1 MGCSPRNSCIKPP
14 QMAVVSRIGLIVF
27 FVVTAHSVS
36 AQVLGKVG
44 SLLMAD
50 RTAARL
56 SETQGPH
63 AALISVVDRNS
74 TFFTPAPTNALEY
87 LNSRPNIP
95 DVMTWR
101 PTFAVIAKSMEMG
114 VTAGTFS
121 FQRIGA
127 IKRYGEYLT
136 VWRRDRK
143 GNWKIDLRA
152 QIEHKGGN
160 DEPDL
165 HYVEPDKKDY
175 TRFKTKERIQQ
186 RKEIVMSNDQ
196 LLSTVLKTD
205 AAIAYNEFLA
215 EDARLYFSWKTPI
228 IGKSAILDFVKGQ
241 DLAVEAKSLVAS
253 RSHSGEL
260 AYSYGEAKVI
270 TASSE
275 TMACN
280 YVRIW
285 QLQPDFQWRVIV
297 EMLFEA

>member
-1 MGCSPRNSCIKPP
+1 MMNRVG
-14 QMAVVSRIGLIVF
+14 VIVLL
-27 FVVTAHSVS
+27 VIASHSAT

-63 AALISVVDRNS
+63 AAFMSVVDRNS
-74 TFFTPAPTNALEY
+74 TFFTPAPVDALEY
-87 LNSRPNIP
+87 LENRPNIP

-101 PTFAVIAKSMEMG
+101 PTFATIAKSMEWG
-114 VTAGTFS
+114 VTTGTLS
-121 FQRIGA
+121 FQRVGA

-160 DEPDL
+160 DEPDI
-165 HYVEPDKKDY
+165 HYVEPDTAQY
-175 TRFKTKERIQQ
+175 RRFKTKVRIQQ

-205 AAIAYNEFLA
+205 AGIAYGEFLA
-215 EDARLYFSWKTPI
+215 DDARLYFPWKTPI
-228 IGKSAILDFVKGQ
+228 IGKSAILDFVKEQ
-241 DLAVEAKSLVAS
+241 DLAMQAKSLVAS
-253 RSHSGEL
+253 RSYSGEL
-260 AYSYGEAKVI
+260 AYSYGEASVA
-270 TASSE
+270 TGSSE
-275 TMACN
+275 TLQCN

-285 QLQPDFQWRVIV
+285 QLQPDFQWRVII
-297 EMLFEA
+297 EMLFES

>member
-1 MGCSPRNSCIKPP
+1 MTV
-14 QMAVVSRIGLIVF
+14 MSRIGFIVCLM
-27 FVVTAHSVS
+27 VISHSVTA
-36 AQVLGKVG
+36 QLLGKVG

-56 SETQGPH
+56 SETKGPH
-63 AALISVVDRNS
+63 AAFMSVVDRNS
-74 TFFTPAPTNALEY
+74 TFFTPSPVDALEY
-87 LNSRPNIP
+87 LSNRPNIP

-101 PTFAVIAKSMEMG
+101 PTFAAIAKSMEWG
-114 VTAGTFS
+114 VTTGTLS
-121 FQRIGA
+121 FQRVGA

-160 DEPDL
+160 AEPDL
-165 HYVEPDKKDY
+165 HYVEPDDKDY

-186 RKEIVMSNDQ
+186 RKEIVMNNDQ

-205 AAIAYNEFLA
+205 AAIAYGEFLA
-215 EDARLYFSWKTPI
+215 EDARLYFPWKTPI
-228 IGKSAILDFVKGQ
+228 IGKSAILDFVKEQG
-241 DLAVEAKSLVAS
+241 LAVQAKSLVAS
-253 RSHSGEL
+253 RSYSGEL
-260 AYSYGEAKVI
+260 AYSYGEASVA

-275 TMACN
+275 ILKCN

-285 QLQPDFQWRVIV
+285 QLQPDFQWRVII
-297 EMLFEA
+297 EMLFES

>member
-1 MGCSPRNSCIKPP
+1 MMN
-14 QMAVVSRIGLIVF
+14 RIGFIVCLM
-27 FVVTAHSVS
+27 VTAHAVA
-36 AQVLGKVG
+36 AQVPGKVG

-56 SETQGPH
+56 SETEGPH
-63 AALISVVDRNS
+63 AALLSVVDRNS
-74 TFFTPAPTNALEY
+74 TFFTPAPVDALAY
-87 LNSRPNIP
+87 LNNRPNIP

-101 PTFAVIAKSMEMG
+101 PTFAAISKSMEWG
-114 VTAGTFS
+114 VTTGTLS

-143 GNWKIDLRA
+143 GNWKINLRA
-152 QIEHKGGN
+152 QVEHHGGN
-160 DEPDL
+160 NEPDIR
-165 HYVEPDKKDY
+165 YVEPDDKDY

-186 RKEIVMSNDQ
+186 RKEIVMNNDQ

-205 AAIAYNEFLA
+205 AAIAYGEFLA
-215 EDARLYFSWKTPI
+215 EDARLYFPWKTPV
-228 IGKSAILDFVKGQ
+228 IGKAAILDFVKEQ
-241 DLAVEAKSLVAS
+241 DLAVEAKSLVAN
-253 RSHSGEL
+253 RSYSGEL
-260 AYSYGEAKVI
+260 AYSYGEASVA
-270 TASSE
+270 TASE
-275 TMACN
+275 TLKCN

>member
-1 MGCSPRNSCIKPP
+1 MSKPLG
-14 QMAVVSRIGLIVF
+14 MTVVNKIG
-27 FVVTAHSVS
+27 VVVCLMVASHTAA

-56 SETQGPH
+56 SETSGPY
-63 AALISVVDRNS
+63 AALLSVVDKNT
-74 TFFTPAPTNALEY
+74 TFFTPAPTDALAY
-87 LNSRPNIP
+87 LNNRPNIP

-101 PTFAVIAKSMEMG
+101 PTFAAIAKSMELG
-114 VTAGTFS
+114 VTTGTLS
-121 FQRIGA
+121 FQRVGA

-152 QIEHKGGN
+152 QIEHTGGN
-160 DEPDL
+160 EEPDL
-165 HYVEPDKKDY
+165 DYVEPDNSDY
-175 TRFKTKERIQQ
+175 TRFRTKERIAQ

-205 AAIAYNEFLA
+205 AAIAYGEFMA
-215 EDARLYFSWKTPI
+215 EDARLYFPWHTPI
-228 IGKSAILDFVKGQ
+228 IGKSAILDFVKEQ
-241 DLAVEAKSLVAS
+241 DLAVQATSLVAS
-253 RSHSGEL
+253 RSDSGEL
-260 AYSYGEAKVI
+260 AYSYGEAAVI
-270 TASSE
+270 TGTSDIQK
-275 TMACN
+275 CR

-285 QLQPDFQWRVIV
+285 QLQPDFQWRVII

>member
-1 MGCSPRNSCIKPP
+1 MGE
-14 QMAVVSRIGLIVF
+14 QMTAINRIGLIVF
-27 FVVTAHSVS
+27 LVFAGDAVT

-44 SLLMAD
+44 SLLTAD

-56 SETQGPH
+56 SETQGPY
-63 AALISVVDRNS
+63 AAFMSVVDRNS
-74 TFFTPAPTNALEY
+74 TFFTPAPTDALEY
-87 LNSRPNIP
+87 LDNRPNIP

-101 PTFAVIAKSMEMG
+101 PTFAAIAKSMEWG
-114 VTAGTFS
+114 VTAGTLS
-121 FQRIGA
+121 FQRVGA

-160 DEPDL
+160 DEPDI
-165 HYVEPDKKDY
+165 HYMEPDKEDY

-205 AAIAYNEFLA
+205 AAIAYGEFLT
-215 EDARLYFSWKTPI
+215 EDARLYFPWKTPI
-228 IGKSAILDFVKGQ
+228 IGKSAILDFIKEQ
-241 DLAVEAKSLVAS
+241 DLAVQAKSLVAS
-253 RSHSGEL
+253 RSYSGEL
-260 AYSYGEAKVI
+260 AYSYGEAAV
-270 TASSE
+270 ASGSE
-275 TMACN
+275 TLKCN

-285 QLQPDFQWRVIV
+285 QLQPDFQWRVII
-297 EMLFEA
+297 EMLFES

>member
-1 MGCSPRNSCIKPP
+1 MTVI
-14 QMAVVSRIGLIVF
+14 SRIGFIVLLL
-27 FVVTAHSVS
+27 VGSHSVN

-56 SETQGPH
+56 SETKGPY
-63 AALISVVDRNS
+63 AAWSSVVDRNS
-74 TFFTPAPTNALEY
+74 TFFTPKPIDALEY

-101 PTFAVIAKSMEMG
+101 PTFAAIAKSMEFG
-114 VTAGTFS
+114 VTAGTLS

-127 IKRYGEYLT
+127 IKRYGEYVT

-152 QIEHKGGN
+152 QIEHHGGN
-160 DEPDL
+160 EEPDL
-165 HYVEPDKKDY
+165 HYVEPDNKDY

-186 RKEIVMSNDQ
+186 RKEIVTSNDQ

-205 AAIAYNEFLA
+205 AAIAYGEFLA
-215 EDARLYFSWKTPI
+215 EDARLYFPWKTPI
-228 IGKSAILDFVKGQ
+228 IGKAAILDFVKEQ
-241 DLAVEAKSLVAS
+241 DLAVQAKSLVAN
-253 RSHSGEL
+253 RSYSGEL
-260 AYSYGEAKVI
+260 AYSYGEAFVA
-270 TASSE
+270 TASE
-275 TMACN
+275 TLQCN

-285 QLQPDFQWRVIV
+285 QLQPDFQWRVII
-297 EMLFEA
+297 EMLFES

>member
-1 MGCSPRNSCIKPP
+1 MTV
-14 QMAVVSRIGLIVF
+14 MSRIGFIVWLL
-27 FVVTAHSVS
+27 VTTHTVT

-44 SLLMAD
+44 SLLTAD

-56 SETQGPH
+56 SEAEGPH
-63 AALISVVDRNS
+63 AALMSVVDRNS
-74 TFFTPAPTNALEY
+74 TFFTPTPVDALEY
-87 LNSRPNIP
+87 LSNRPNIP

-101 PTFAVIAKSMEMG
+101 PTFAAISKSMEWG
-114 VTAGTFS
+114 VTAGTLS

-143 GNWKIDLRA
+143 GNWKINLRA
-152 QIEHKGGN
+152 QVEHKGGN
-160 DEPDL
+160 TEPDL
-165 HYVEPDKKDY
+165 RYVEPDDADY

-186 RKEIVMSNDQ
+186 RKEIVMNNDQ

-205 AAIAYNEFLA
+205 AAIAYGEFLA
-215 EDARLYFSWKTPI
+215 EDARLYFPWKTPI
-228 IGKSAILDFVKGQ
+228 IGKAAILDFVKEQ
-241 DLAVEAKSLVAS
+241 DLAVQAKSLVAN
-253 RSHSGEL
+253 RSYSGEL
-260 AYSYGEAKVI
+260 AYSYGEASVA
-270 TASSE
+270 TASE
-275 TMACN
+275 TLKCN